1 MPYFADLFP
10 VLPRTVM
17 WIPRDFVA
25 ASIAA
30 GALPIKVLKG
40 PRQVGKTSVL
50 ERLGTHQ
57 VVYLDDAAVRSRA
70 IENPRLFLDS
80 LPPRLVLDE
89 AALAP
94 ELFGELKRRVDED
107 RRVHR
112 SGDRASRE
120 PVDVWITG
128 SNQTLLARNV
138 RESLAGRA
146 SYFDLNTLSIHEI
159 SEWNLADHLL
169 RGGWPELQ
177 VSPQLDP
184 VRYLNGLIAT
194 FIERD
199 IVSAAGIERH
209 AAFTKCLQLTAART
223 GQLMN
228 YSEIAAVCGVELTTV
243 QSWLEILA
251 ANGIVRRLQPFATNL
266 NQRLIKAPKFFIEDV
281 ALASRLQGWT
291 EPQPLMLSPA
301 AGGLVETLAV
311 AEVARFFVNRGL
323 PPRLNHLRS
332 KDKVEVDLLVH
343 LSDARTLAIEVK
355 SSPSDFDRRQLR
367 LLETL
372 GLTIVERWV
381 ATPSPAPDL
390 QTARVVPFDRL
401 WTELDRLA
409 SLGC

>member
-1 MPYFADLFP
+1 
-10 VLPRTVM
+10 V
-17 WIPRDFVA
+17 WIPRDFDA
-25 ASIAA
+25 ASLAA

-94 ELFGELKRRVDED
+94 ELFPELKRRVDED
-107 RRVHR
+107 RRIHR
-112 SGDRASRE
+112 SGGRGSRQ

-146 SYFDLNTLSIHEI
+146 SYFDLNTLSIHELGR
-159 SEWNLADHLL
+159 WQLADHLL
-169 RGGWPELQ
+169 RGGWPELR
-177 VSPQLDP
+177 VSPELDP
-184 VRYLNGLIAT
+184 VGYLNALIAT

-199 IVSAAGIERH
+199 IVAAAGIERH

-228 YSEIAAVCGVELTTV
+228 YSEIASVCGVELTTV
-243 QSWLEILA
+243 QSWLAILE

-266 NQRLIKAPKFFIEDV
+266 NSRLIKAPKFFIEDV

-291 EPQPLMLSPA
+291 ERQPLLLSPV
-301 AGGLVETLAV
+301 AGALLETLAV
-311 AEVARFFVNRGL
+311 AEVSRFFINRGL
-323 PPRLNHLRS
+323 PPRLAHLRS
-332 KDKVEVDLLVH
+332 KDQVEIDLLVH
-343 LSDARTLAIEVK
+343 LSGDRTIAIEVK
-355 SSPSDFDRRQLR
+355 STPAEFDARQLR
-367 LLETL
+367 LLDAL
-372 GLTIVERWV
+372 GIAVLERWV
-381 ATPSPAPDL
+381 AAPTPAPDL
-390 QTARVVPFDRL
+390 VTARVVPFDRL
-401 WTELDRLA
+401 WSELDRLEP
-409 SLGC
+409 SRH